1 MLGFIVASLCA
12 LVGLLW
18 GDVVGETMWGPGR
31 FSDPDQTW
39 EEYEAIRDAF
49 RESTLVIS
57 HHVYSVVWAVVLAV
71 VIYIAA
77 MRANRGIFNAAM
89 TFAGIHAYTQLF
101 ESFGDEPLAY
111 VIGGPAAIPLAWG
124 MWRLDGWITARPR

>member
-1 MLGFIVASLCA
+1 ML
-12 LVGLLW
+12 
-18 GDVVGETMWGPGR
+18 GPGR

-39 EEYEAIRDAF
+39 EEFEAQREAF

-57 HHVYSVVWAVVLAV
+57 HHVYSVVWAVVLAA
-71 VIYIAA
+71 VIYIEA

-111 VIGGPAAIPLAWG
+111 VIGGLAAIPLAWG
-124 MWRLDGWITARPR
+124 MWRLNGWITARQE